1 MRRITRRE
9 AIGTLV
15 TASMVAALADV
26 TNGGAV
32 MAAEEG
38 QPSSS
43 GGTPPPVP
51 AYRGANQIKPLP
63 FEPGKLKGLSEKLI
77 TSHHQNNYG
86 GAVKRLNQIQQQI
99 GGLPKDA
106 TPYQMGAPKREELI
120 ATNSMILHEFYFGNL
135 GGDGKASG
143 TIVDLLKARYGSIE
157 AWEHDFRLTS
167 MALGGGSGWVILNYT
182 PHDDAVHTYWSGDHT
197 QNLAWGTPLLVMDM
211 YEHAYQMDYGANAK
225 SYIDAFFQNI
235 NWDEVNRRT
244 EQARARKT

>member
-26 TNGGAV
+26 TNGDVV

-38 QPSSS
+38 QPSS

-86 GAVKRLNQIQQQI
+86 GGPSNGSTRSSNKSAACRKMRPPTRWARPSARNSSPQI
-99 GGLPKDA
+99 
-106 TPYQMGAPKREELI
+106 R
-120 ATNSMILHEFYFGNL
+120 
-135 GGDGKASG
+135 
-143 TIVDLLKARYGSIE
+143 
-157 AWEHDFRLTS
+157 
-167 MALGGGSGWVILNYT
+167 
-182 PHDDAVHTYWSGDHT
+182 
-197 QNLAWGTPLLVMDM
+197 
-211 YEHAYQMDYGANAK
+211 
-225 SYIDAFFQNI
+225 
-235 NWDEVNRRT
+235 
-244 EQARARKT
+244 

>member
-1 MRRITRRE
+1 
-9 AIGTLV
+9 
-15 TASMVAALADV
+15 
-26 TNGGAV
+26 
-32 MAAEEG
+32 
-38 QPSSS
+38 
-43 GGTPPPVP
+43 
-51 AYRGANQIKPLP
+51 
-63 FEPGKLKGLSEKLI
+63 
-77 TSHHQNNYG
+77 
-86 GAVKRLNQIQQQI
+86 
-99 GGLPKDA
+99 
-106 TPYQMGAPKREELI
+106 MGALKREELI

-157 AWEHDFRLTS
+157 AWEHDFRLTG

-182 PHDDAVHTYWSGDHT
+182 PHDDAVHTYWSGDHA